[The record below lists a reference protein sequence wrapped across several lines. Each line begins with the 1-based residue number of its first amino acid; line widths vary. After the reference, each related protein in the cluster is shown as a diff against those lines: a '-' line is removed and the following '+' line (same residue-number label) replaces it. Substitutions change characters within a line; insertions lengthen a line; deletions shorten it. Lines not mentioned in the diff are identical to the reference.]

1 MRFLEFN
8 LLPEEF
14 RRPEKVVRF
23 RIWGVVLVVV
33 AVVLVA
39 LLVLVY
45 TGQSRRL
52 RELNA
57 RIHEAQ
63 SEISKLQESVRLTRE
78 VDELK
83 SGISE
88 NIRAINAVANQN
100 AERVKVLQKINECVS
115 SEMALRSLEE
125 QALGTGY
132 GYLITGYAAS
142 NLTVVRFID
151 QLKNSEKFQRVTLT
165 FIRPTQV
172 DGEYVMSFEVNA
184 VVSLSSSGM

>member
-23 RIWGVVLVVV
+23 RLWGVVLVVAAV
-33 AVVLVA
+33 AVVA
-39 LLVLVY
+39 ILVLVY
-45 TGQSRRL
+45 TGQMRRL
-52 RELNA
+52 RELST
-57 RIHEAQ
+57 RISDAQ

-88 NIRAINAVANQN
+88 NIQAINAVANQN

-115 SEMALRSLEE
+115 YEMALRSLEE
-125 QALGTGY
+125 QTLGTGY
-132 GYLITGYAAS
+132 GYLITGYAES
-142 NLTVVRFID
+142 NLTVVRFIEK
-151 QLKNSEKFQRVTLT
+151 LKDSEKFQRVTLM

-184 VVSLSSSGM
+184 VVTLSSSAM